1 MKKTMA
7 FLLAVAMLA
16 GLAVNA
22 FAATDIVSKYPV
34 TEVSSD
40 AYLWDDDENRV
51 DLSDSVDMVPYGE
64 TAYFP
69 LINDTVTGGP
79 YYVYE
84 SEAAGNIKVSK
95 KWEEGSSYV
104 KNIEV
109 VKKKAM
115 NPESAKI
122 PSGSYVYFLAIE
134 IKDSSSTADREVY
147 GEITLKQSGKKNKY
161 DDLDSLSVDI
171 AFEVG
176 YDSASKKNSE
186 GEIPKTP
193 ATFKSGSGFEY
204 DSEYEFSFEAAS
216 DCMFVVNTNGQS
228 KIVLGFDIE
237 YDDDIADDYPDADL
251 YFFNGNYA
259 TFNRTGTLYL
269 GNDDPDLYVYSIS
282 SNGSISRIDAEY
294 DDSEE
299 AYVIKTRTLGRYMLS
314 DSKLKIKS
322 TDNDSS
328 SSKSSSAVVRP
339 ASSAVTSTVPSYT
352 TPSSTYTPPASSYTP
367 PASSAPP
374 ASSSTPESSEPEE
387 DEDLEDEDWEDED
400 WDDED
405 WDDEENEDD
414 VVDVIV
420 DDDEGDEEPEKK
432 KGLPGWGW
440 ALIIAGLAA
449 IPIAIGAIYVI
460 QTRPTKREFFDD
472 YDEYDDDDDE

>member
-1 MKKTMA
+1 MKKTLA
-7 FLLAVAMLA
+7 FLLAVSMLA

-22 FAATDIVSKYPV
+22 FAADVAVSKYPV
-34 TEVSSD
+34 TAISDD

-51 DLSDSVDMVPYGE
+51 DLGESADMIPYGE

-69 LINDTVTGGP
+69 LINESKSGGP
-79 YYVYE
+79 WYVYE
-84 SEAAGNIKVSK
+84 SEAAGNIKISK

-104 KNIEV
+104 KNVEI
-109 VKKKAM
+109 VKKKVM
-115 NPESAKI
+115 DPTDAKLY
-122 PSGSYVYFLAIE
+122 SGSYVYFLAIE
-134 IKDSSSTADREVY
+134 IKDSTSTADREVY
-147 GEITLKQSGKKNKY
+147 GEITIKQSGKKDKY

-176 YDSASKKNSE
+176 YSSASSRDSD

-193 ATFKSGSGFEY
+193 ATFKAGSGFEY
-204 DSEYEFSFEAAS
+204 DSEFEFSFAAAS
-216 DCMFVVNTNGQS
+216 DCWFVVNTNGQG
-228 KIVLGFDIE
+228 KIVLGFDVD

-269 GNDDPDLYVYSIS
+269 GSDDPDLYVYSIS
-282 SNGSISRIDAEY
+282 SSGQLSKLSADY
-294 DDSEE
+294 DDDEE
-299 AYVIKTRTLGRYMLS
+299 AYVITTRTLGRYVLS
-314 DSKLKIKS
+314 DTKLKTS
-322 TDNDSS
+322 SSSSSSS
-328 SSKSSSAVVRP
+328 SSKSSSTVIVP
-339 ASSAVTSTVPSYT
+339 ASSAATTITPSYA
-352 TPSSTYTPPASSYTP
+352 PSSTYTPPASSYTP
-367 PASSAPP
+367 PASSTPP
-374 ASSSTPESSEPEE
+374 VSSSLPESSEPEE
-387 DEDLEDEDWEDED
+387 EEPDDDED

-405 WDDEENEDD
+405 WEDDDWDDDDDDDD

-420 DDDEGDEEPEKK
+420 DDDDGEEPEKK

-460 QTRPTKREFFDD
+460 QTRPKKREFFDD